1 MLNIGGKILTK
12 FDFQPY
18 LFEGLARRGAKNDG
32 GYLIPINI
40 KADLLISFGLGNDWK
55 FELDL
60 VKCKHVRS
68 FVIFDHSQNLLGYF
82 REFIRRLMPQGFQ
95 LKALVYRLI
104 LLLRYFRDFVIMRNI
119 HIQKKVTKKGNIVY
133 SKISKKEISVT
144 EIFGEF
150 VNDADKKIVL
160 KIDIEGY
167 EYEIIDQ
174 VIDYKDD
181 VVLIII
187 EFHDITL
194 RLDEFKKCLDKLNLH
209 YSLIHSHVNNYGS
222 LDLNS
227 IPQMCEFT
235 FINKTIFIGKDKI
248 SKLPR
253 NDLDSPTTPF
263 RNDLMLNFSDK

>member
-1 MLNIGGKILTK
+1 M
-12 FDFQPY
+12 FQ
-18 LFEGLARRGAKNDG
+18 GLVRRGAKNDG

-60 VKCKHVRS
+60 IKYEHVGS

-82 REFIRRLMPQGFQ
+82 REFLKRLKPQGFQ

-104 LLLRYFRDFVIMRNI
+104 LVFRYFRDFVVKGNK
-119 HIQKKVTKKGNIVY
+119 HIQKKVTKNGNIVY
-133 SKISKKEISVT
+133 SKITKKEISVT

-150 VNDADKKIVL
+150 VNDLDKKILL

-174 VIDYKDD
+174 VIDYKDN

-194 RLDEFKKCLDKLNLH
+194 KLDEFKKCLDKLNLH

-222 LDLNS
+222 LDQDN

-235 FINKTIFIGKDKI
+235 FIRKTIFIGEEKI